1 MAKIIETDV
10 TEQEDNSTE
19 YANLAEE
26 APTEAKQEAPA
37 EAPEEPVE
45 AEAVETADEDD
56 LPEKYKGKSAA
67 ELARMHQN
75 LESLMGKQSSE
86 VGELRKAVDALVQQ
100 SMSNQA
106 TATATSAPEPDVD
119 DSDFFTNPREAVERL
134 IAQNPTL
141 QSAQQAAVE
150 MTKQQSLAALKNAHP
165 DMDTIVANTD
175 FQNWVGGSKVR
186 AEMFR
191 KADQEY
197 DFEQANELLTLWKE
211 RKTTVTQAKAVEKL
225 AQKQQ
230 LKRASTGSARANPEG
245 KAVKKVYRRRDI
257 IDLMQKDPKRYAAMQ
272 GEIMQAY
279 QEGRVK

>member
-10 TEQEDNSTE
+10 TEQEENPTE
-19 YANLAEE
+19 FADLTEE
-26 APTEAKQEAPA
+26 APAPAPEEATAEAPA
-37 EAPEEPVE
+37 EP
-45 AEAVETADEDD
+45 AEAAEVEEVETEE
-56 LPEKYKGKSAA
+56 LPEKYRGKSAA

-100 SMSNQA
+100 SMQSQP
-106 TATATSAPEPDVD
+106 ATATSAPEPDVD

-150 MTKQQSLAALKNAHP
+150 MTKQQALAALKNAHP
-165 DMDTIVANTD
+165 DMDKVLANDD
-175 FQNWVGGSKVR
+175 FQKWVGGSKVR

-197 DFEQANELLTLWKE
+197 DFEQANELLSLWKE
-211 RKTTVTQAKAVEKL
+211 RKTTVSQAKAVEKL

>member
-1 MAKIIETDV
+1 MAKIIDTDV

-19 YANLAEE
+19 YASLTEE
-26 APTEAKQEAPA
+26 QPSQEAPA
-37 EAPEEPVE
+37 EP
-45 AEAVETADEDD
+45 AEAATEAVVESEVVEEESED

-86 VGELRKAVDALVQQ
+86 VGELRKAVDQLVQ
-100 SMSNQA
+100 SNMQTQA
-106 TATATSAPEPDVD
+106 TASTAPEPID

-134 IAQNPTL
+134 IAENPTL
-141 QSAQQAAVE
+141 QSAQLAATE
-150 MTKQQSLAALKNAHP
+150 MSKQQALATLQNAHP
-165 DMDTIVANTD
+165 DMNKIVSDAG
-175 FQNWVGGSKVR
+175 FQKWVSDSKIR
-186 AEMFR
+186 TEMFR
-191 KADQEY
+191 KADQQY
-197 DFEQANELLTLWKE
+197 DFEQANELFSLWKE

-257 IDLMQKDPKRYAAMQ
+257 IDLMNRDPKRYQAMQ
-272 GEIMQAY
+272 SEIMLAY

>member
-1 MAKIIETDV
+1 MAKIIDTDV

-19 YANLAEE
+19 FASLAEE
-26 APTEAKQEAPA
+26 QPTQEAPA
-37 EAPEEPVE
+37 EPAEEATEAVVESEVAEEE
-45 AEAVETADEDD
+45 AED

-86 VGELRKAVDALVQQ
+86 VGELRKAVDQLVQ
-100 SMSNQA
+100 SNMQ
-106 TATATSAPEPDVD
+106 TQATATSAPEPEID
-119 DSDFFTNPREAVERL
+119 DSEFFTNPRGAVERL

-141 QSAQQAAVE
+141 QSAQQVAAE
-150 MTKQQSLAALKNAHP
+150 MSKQQALAALQNAHP
-165 DMDTIVANTD
+165 DMNKIVTDAD
-175 FQNWVGGSKVR
+175 FQKWVGGSKIR
-186 AEMFR
+186 TEMFR
-191 KADQEY
+191 KADQQY
-197 DFEQANELLTLWKE
+197 DYEQANELFNLWKE
-211 RKTTVTQAKAVEKL
+211 RATTVTQAKAVEKL

-257 IDLMQKDPKRYAAMQ
+257 IDLMNRDPKRYQAMQ
-272 GEIMQAY
+272 SEIMLAY

>member
-1 MAKIIETDV
+1 MAKIIDTDV

-19 YANLAEE
+19 YASLTEE
-26 APTEAKQEAPA
+26 QPSQEAPA
-37 EAPEEPVE
+37 EP
-45 AEAVETADEDD
+45 AEAATEAVVESEVVEEESED

-86 VGELRKAVDALVQQ
+86 VGELRKAVDQLVQ
-100 SMSNQA
+100 SNMQTQA
-106 TATATSAPEPDVD
+106 TASTAPEPID

-134 IAQNPTL
+134 IAENPTL
-141 QSAQQAAVE
+141 QSAQLAATE
-150 MTKQQSLAALKNAHP
+150 MSKQQALATLQNAHP
-165 DMDTIVANTD
+165 DMSKIVSDAG
-175 FQNWVGGSKVR
+175 FQKWVSDSKIR
-186 AEMFR
+186 TEMFR
-191 KADQEY
+191 KADQQY
-197 DFEQANELLTLWKE
+197 DFEQANELFSLWKE

-257 IDLMQKDPKRYAAMQ
+257 IDLMNRDPKRYQAMQ
-272 GEIMQAY
+272 SEIMLAY

>member
-1 MAKIIETDV
+1 MAKIIDTDV

-19 YANLAEE
+19 FASLAEE
-26 APTEAKQEAPA
+26 QPTQEAPA
-37 EAPEEPVE
+37 EPAEEATKAVVE
-45 AEAVETADEDD
+45 SEVAEEEADD

-86 VGELRKAVDALVQQ
+86 VGELRKAVDQLVQ
-100 SMSNQA
+100 SNMQ
-106 TATATSAPEPDVD
+106 TQATATSAPEPEID
-119 DSDFFTNPREAVERL
+119 DSEFFTNPRGAVERL

-141 QSAQQAAVE
+141 QSAQQVAAE
-150 MTKQQSLAALKNAHP
+150 MSKQQALAALQNAHP
-165 DMDTIVANTD
+165 DMNKIVTNAD
-175 FQNWVGGSKVR
+175 FQKWVGASKIR
-186 AEMFR
+186 TEMFR
-191 KADQEY
+191 KADQQY
-197 DFEQANELLTLWKE
+197 DYEQANELFNLWKE
-211 RKTTVTQAKAVEKL
+211 RATTVTQAKAVEKL

-257 IDLMQKDPKRYAAMQ
+257 IDLMNRDPKRYQAMQ
-272 GEIMQAY
+272 SEIMLAY

>member
-1 MAKIIETDV
+1 MAKIIDTDV

-19 YANLAEE
+19 YASLTEE
-26 APTEAKQEAPA
+26 QPSQEAPA
-37 EAPEEPVE
+37 EP
-45 AEAVETADEDD
+45 AEAATEAVVESEVVEEESED

-86 VGELRKAVDALVQQ
+86 VGELRKAVDQLVQ
-100 SMSNQA
+100 SNMQTQA
-106 TATATSAPEPDVD
+106 TASTAPEPID

-134 IAQNPTL
+134 IAENPTL
-141 QSAQQAAVE
+141 QSAQLAATE
-150 MTKQQSLAALKNAHP
+150 MSKQQALATLQNAHP
-165 DMDTIVANTD
+165 DMNKIVSDAG
-175 FQNWVGGSKVR
+175 FQKWVSDSKIR
-186 AEMFR
+186 TEMFR
-191 KADQEY
+191 KADQQY
-197 DFEQANELLTLWKE
+197 DFEQANELFNLWKE

-257 IDLMQKDPKRYAAMQ
+257 IDLMNRDPKRYQAMQ
-272 GEIMQAY
+272 SEIMLAY

>member
-1 MAKIIETDV
+1 MAKIIDTDV

-19 YANLAEE
+19 YASLAEE
-26 APTEAKQEAPA
+26 QPSQEAPLETA
-37 EAPEEPVE
+37 EAATEAGVESEKAEEE
-45 AEAVETADEDD
+45 SED

-86 VGELRKAVDALVQQ
+86 VGELRKAVDSLVQ
-100 SMSNQA
+100 SNMQAQA
-106 TATATSAPEPDVD
+106 TATTAPEPEID

-141 QSAQQAAVE
+141 QSAQLAATE
-150 MTKQQSLAALKNAHP
+150 MSKQQALASLQNAHP
-165 DMDTIVANTD
+165 DMNTIVTD
-175 FQNWVGGSKVR
+175 AGFQKWVGDSKIR
-186 AEMFR
+186 TEMFR
-191 KADQEY
+191 KADQQY
-197 DFEQANELLTLWKE
+197 DFEQANELFSLWKE
-211 RKTTVTQAKAVEKL
+211 RKSTVTQAKAVEKL

-257 IDLMQKDPKRYAAMQ
+257 IDLMNRDPKRYQAMQ
-272 GEIMQAY
+272 SEIMLAY